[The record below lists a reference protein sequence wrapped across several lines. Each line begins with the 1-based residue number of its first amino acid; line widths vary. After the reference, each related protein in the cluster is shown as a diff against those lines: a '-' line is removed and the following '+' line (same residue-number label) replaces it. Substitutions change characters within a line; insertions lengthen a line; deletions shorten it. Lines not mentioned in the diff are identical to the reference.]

1 MPRIARVVAVDV
13 PHHVTQRGNNRQ
25 PVFLNDSDRRCY
37 CKLLGEWSRLCGLR
51 VLGYCLMTN
60 HVHLVV
66 VPERADALARGL
78 GRAHFLYT
86 RSFHLHHGTSGH
98 LWQNRFFST
107 ALDAR
112 HLFAALRYVDLNPVR
127 AGIVHQAEAY
137 QWSSAQAHVT
147 GRDFSQLLD
156 MAGWREICE
165 PSDWKQLLSLPEE
178 AAEVGRLRHATRTGR
193 PCGDSAFVEEME
205 RRLGRRLRPGIGG
218 RPVRGPAAVPGVPG
232 GDSHQVL
239 PADGGLPPA
248 EFDNKTW

>member
-25 PVFLNDSDRRCY
+25 AVFLNDFDRRCY
-37 CKLLGEWSRLCGLR
+37 CKLLAEWSRRCGLR

-66 VPERADALARGL
+66 VPERTDGLARGL
-78 GRAHFLYT
+78 GRAHFLYA
-86 RSFHLHHGTSGH
+86 REFHLHHSTSGH

-127 AGIVHQAEAY
+127 AGIVHPAEAY
-137 QWSSAQAHVT
+137 QWSSARAHVT
-147 GRDFSQLLD
+147 GEDRSQLLD

-165 PSDWKQLLSLPEE
+165 PGDWRQLLSRPEE
-178 AAEVGRLRHATRTGR
+178 AAEAGRLRQATRTGR
-193 PCGDSAFVEEME
+193 PCGDTAFVAEME
-205 RRLGRRLRPGIGG
+205 QRLGRRLRPDPGG
-218 RPVRGPAAVPGVPG
+218 RPVRGPAAVPG

-239 PADGGLPPA
+239 PADGGLSPV
-248 EFDNKTW
+248 EFDHKTW